1 MVVKVLTLLLEGGGP
16 FSRGEKMSQI
26 SMKHTIISL

>member
-16 FSRGEKMSQI
+16 FSRGEKMVLCQI
-26 SMKHTIISL
+26 LGC